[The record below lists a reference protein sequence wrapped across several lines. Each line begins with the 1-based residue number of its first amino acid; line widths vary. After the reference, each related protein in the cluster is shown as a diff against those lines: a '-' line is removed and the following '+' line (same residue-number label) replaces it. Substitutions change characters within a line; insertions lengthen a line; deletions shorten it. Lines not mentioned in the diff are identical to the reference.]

1 MSDLALKSLKAFDLA
16 GSNVFLWVF
25 KRSAGTKKFKAFY
38 IKTDPVLEDALKGFA
53 ENERARINEWIPYG
67 HLSQPTDDGCL
78 TIAVGDTDFQVLKDL
93 VDEPESDHATNDLKK
108 LKGAVGYLV
117 KFVKDGKTLYA
128 TRRTPMTWKP
138 VYKKKNVINAIFEN
152 GQLSA
157 VAGDEFTLE
166 PRFDI
171 FALDDVLLVSNKR
184 GFESMMQ
191 YRAGYVQAFGE
202 LKAEPSFSA
211 LFTDMA
217 PLLEYV
223 GENGTHLKRMAVI
236 QEKSLYSDPKYLKA
250 LKAVATKRKWGVTF
264 DKAGR
269 IIPTAATAKVIITL
283 LLDHR
288 LVSEITDIMYDVP
301 DGTPVK

>member
-25 KRSAGTKKFKAFY
+25 KKSAGTKKFKAYY

-138 VYKKKNVINAIFEN
+138 VYIKKNVINAIFKN

-171 FALDDVLLVSNKR
+171 FALDGVLLVSNKK

-191 YRAGYVQAFGE
+191 YRAGYAQAFE
-202 LKAEPSFSA
+202 KLKLEPAFSA
-211 LFTDMA
+211 LFTDMQ
-217 PLLEYV
+217 PLLDYV
-223 GENGTHLKRMAVI
+223 GENGTHLKRMTVI
-236 QEKSLYSDPKYLKA
+236 QDKNLYSNPKYLKA
-250 LKAVATKRKWGVTF
+250 LKTVATKRKWGVAF
-264 DKAGR
+264 DKVGK
-269 IIPTAATAKVIITL
+269 IIPTEETAKVIMTL

-301 DGTPVK
+301 DGIPVK